1 MGVLTGIKSV
11 PKGTEANL
19 TCSGEGMFTVQK
31 YSAVFWV
38 PNVSQSEAG
47 RYCFQIVY

>member
-19 TCSGEGMFTVQK
+19 TCSGEGMLTVQ
-31 YSAVFWV
+31 STDFWG
-38 PNVSQSEAG
+38 PKS
-47 RYCFQIVY
+47 